1 VTLSQNCCS
10 GSGQCTYHRI
20 AVYNVQYCSAPEKFF
35 CNSNYLRHR
44 SSESVPRSSPVRRR
58 GICCCCLVT
67 EQKQLTASFVH
78 DAATCRPSVCHTLA
92 SSSYGRLKCERQDG
106 ITALYPACGCG
117 RRMLYGQ
124 TVALAV
130 YSCQRHLLLQHS
142 AAAAGVAAV
151 DNGDEK

>member
-1 VTLSQNCCS
+1 MTLSQNCCS

-130 YSCQRHLLLQHS
+130 YSCQRHLLQHS